1 MLHSAHVQLTLIRD
15 IPIVI
20 PPRTIVKTTAGHPDA
35 VGQLRI
41 HQVGRIADSLK
52 KKCAI
57 VIDFFCPISTFLV
70 GFGWAPANCD
80 RSLVGDGGVTIGL
93 MADDIGNEL
102 LSLNEPVT
110 ISLMTVTPSE
120 RERVMDCI
128 VKVAILVIEYTK
140 SVRTRVLPEQI
151 GIYTTFRLLGDL
163 LSGRSVGING
173 NIRILE
179 FQSRCGAESAD
190 PLT

>member
-1 MLHSAHVQLTLIRD
+1 M
-15 IPIVI
+15 
-20 PPRTIVKTTAGHPDA
+20 KTTAGHPDA

-41 HQVGRIADSLK
+41 HHVGRTADSSRKNAPLLLIFS
-52 KKCAI
+52 AR
-57 VIDFFCPISTFLV
+57 SLLLV

-93 MADDIGNEL
+93 MADDIGNGL

-128 VKVAILVIEYTK
+128 VKVAILVIEYTEL
-140 SVRTRVLPEQI
+140 VRTRVLPEQI
-151 GIYTTFRLLGDL
+151 CTYAQRSGCRGIG
-163 LSGRSVGING
+163 
-173 NIRILE
+173 
-179 FQSRCGAESAD
+179 
-190 PLT
+190 